1 MQRNCSL
8 IYLTLFWTGVMS
20 AIVLVSQ
27 DKEVT
32 MSLGMSA
39 TLRCSLK
46 GETISNYYISWY
58 RQTQG
63 NTMTF
68 IHREGGMYG
77 RGFFGKFRA
86 NINDSSNEAEL
97 EILKASERD
106 EGIYY
111 CASDYHPAAGPLLS
125 SSKTI
130 EIYVEQQFQQDHDFL
145 FNK

>member
-1 MQRNCSL
+1 MSL
-8 IYLTLFWTGVMS
+8 LSGVMS

-27 DKEVT
+27 DKVVT

-125 SSKTI
+125 SSKNI

>member
-20 AIVLVSQ
+20 AVQLEQ
-27 DKEVT
+27 DQEVT
-32 MSLGMSA
+32 VFLAMSA
-39 TLRCSLK
+39 TLRCSLE
-46 GETISNYYISWY
+46 GEMISNYYISWY
-58 RQTQG
+58 RQTEG
-63 NTMTF
+63 NTMTY

-86 NINDSSNEAEL
+86 SIDSSSNKAEL

-130 EIYVEQQFQQDHDFL
+130 EIYVEQQFQQDHDFI

>member
-1 MQRNCSL
+1 MSL
-8 IYLTLFWTGVMS
+8 LSGVMS
-20 AIVLVSQ
+20 AIVLLSQ
-27 DKEVT
+27 DQIVT
-32 MSLGMSA
+32 VSLGMSA
-39 TLRCSLK
+39 TLRCSLE

-63 NTMTF
+63 NPMTY
-68 IHREGGMYG
+68 IHREGAMYG
-77 RGFFGKFRA
+77 HGFFNKFRTS
-86 NINDSSNEAEL
+86 INGSSNKAEL
-97 EILKASERD
+97 EIFKASERD

>member
-1 MQRNCSL
+1 MPLLS
-8 IYLTLFWTGVMS
+8 GVMS

-27 DKEVT
+27 DQEVT
-32 MSLGMSA
+32 VSLGMSA
-39 TLRCSLK
+39 TFRCSLE

-63 NTMTF
+63 NTMTY

-86 NINDSSNEAEL
+86 SINASSNKAEL